1 MSSIKRDDQFIVGFA
16 LETDDEIDNAITKLK
31 DKNLDLIIMNSLNN
45 KGAGFEHDTNKIT
58 IIDKD
63 YNQLD
68 FELKS
73 KKEVANDIIN
83 FIISKNG

>member
-1 MSSIKRDDQFIVGFA
+1 MSSAKRDGQFIVGFA
-16 LETDDEIDNAITKLK
+16 LETDNEIDNAIAKLK
-31 DKNLDLIIMNSLNN
+31 DKNLDLIVMNSLNN
-45 KGAGFEHDTNKIT
+45 EGAGFKHDTNKIT

-63 YNQLD
+63 YNQFD

-83 FIISKNG
+83 FIISKNE

>member
-1 MSSIKRDDQFIVGFA
+1 
-16 LETDDEIDNAITKLK
+16 
-31 DKNLDLIIMNSLNN
+31 MNSLNN
-45 KGAGFEHDTNKIT
+45 VGAGFEYDTNKIT

-63 YNQLD
+63 FNQFD

-83 FIISKNG
+83 FIISKNA